1 MLESHGCL
9 RVGCALDFALGR
21 AHRNFPW
28 SVSAGN
34 PLGVF
39 PERLTDRMNFYK
51 RHLGDYAKDTRHL
64 NLTEH
69 GAYTMLLDFYY
80 STEKPL
86 PHDILKFMAPRTKDE
101 LAAYRSV
108 LKQFFTKQNGSVWF
122 HGRCCEEIKRYK
134 EKIDTY
140 RASGRKGGSKRQA
153 IAKQSLSGADDFRL
167 ENQIPDTRGQEPEP
181 DNRRVNGVGSKFI
194 NNRDM
199 ERDGEAV
206 NGSAKNAE
214 TFSPPIPEMVNSLG
228 VNELKGLRTTL
239 LRTVYDERIPNDFR
253 NVCSE
258 RVTQIE
264 KRLRKKGVAV

>member
-1 MLESHGCL
+1 
-9 RVGCALDFALGR
+9 
-21 AHRNFPW
+21 
-28 SVSAGN
+28 
-34 PLGVF
+34 
-39 PERLTDRMNFYK
+39 MNFYK
-51 RHLGDYAKDTRHL
+51 RYPGDYACDTRHL
-64 NLTEH
+64 EYHEH
-69 GAYTMLLDFYY
+69 GAYTLLLDHYY
-80 STEKPL
+80 STERPL
-86 PHDILKFMAPRTKDE
+86 PANEAEIFKIMCAKTEIEK
-101 LAAYRSV
+101 AAIRSV
-108 LKQFFTKQNGSVWF
+108 LSQFFTHSKRGYS
-122 HGRCCEEIKRYK
+122 HKRCGEEIKKYK
-134 EKIDTY
+134 AKISAY
-140 RASGRKGGSKRQA
+140 RVSGRKGGSKRQA

-239 LRTVYDERIPNDFR
+239 LRTVYDERMPNDFR